1 MFAPVADVVG
11 IAVADV
17 STARI
22 YDYERELFRF
32 GSKHITQPGNALA
45 VEYLTERLR
54 SFGYE
59 PELQWF
65 EPRPGTRS
73 ANVVA
78 VLPGTVHPDVTYVVS
93 SHFDSSTRGPG
104 ADDNTSGTVALLEAA
119 RVLAERPQPATI
131 EFAFL
136 TGEEAGLLGSRE
148 YVRRAAEA
156 GERIVGVLNN
166 DMVGFADDH
175 RLDNTIRY
183 SNAGLRDL
191 QHAAAFL
198 FTDLIT
204 YDAEYFRGTDA
215 HSFYD
220 AFGDVTG
227 GIGSYPVL
235 SSPHYHQVHDV
246 LETVNHQLITEV
258 SKTTVA
264 SVMLMASSPSRLE
277 DLELVSRAG
286 SGVELRWAPASERD
300 VDSYV
305 VYSGPSPEELELAS
319 SVSVPSVTL
328 SDVEPGT
335 VIAVK
340 AVNAG
345 GLEGWDWAWLAVE

>member
-1 MFAPVADVVG
+1 M
-11 IAVADV
+11 
-17 STARI
+17 
-22 YDYERELFRF
+22 
-32 GSKHITQPGNALA
+32 
-45 VEYLTERLR
+45 
-54 SFGYE
+54 
-59 PELQWF
+59 
-65 EPRPGTRS
+65 
-73 ANVVA
+73 VA
-78 VLPGTVHPDVTYVVS
+78 VQAGTVHPDVRYVVS
-93 SHFDSSTRGPG
+93 SHFDSSARGPG
-104 ADDNTSGTVALLEAA
+104 ADDNTSGTAALLEAA
-119 RVLAERPQPATI
+119 RVLAGRPLPASI

-148 YVRRAAEA
+148 YVGRAVEA
-156 GERIVGVLNN
+156 DEQIVGVLNN

-183 SNAGLRDL
+183 SNAGIRDL

-204 YDAEYFRGTDA
+204 YDAEYFKGTDA

-235 SSPHYHQVHDV
+235 ASPHYHQVHDV
-246 LETVNHQLITEV
+246 LETINHQLVAEV

-264 SVMLMASSPSRLE
+264 SVMLMASSPSRLRG
-277 DLELVSRAG
+277 LEVVSRDG
-286 SGVELRWAPASERD
+286 SSVELRWAQALERD
-300 VDSYV
+300 VVSYV
-305 VYSGPSPEELELAS
+305 VHTGPSLGELQLART
-319 SVSVPSVTL
+319 VSAPGVTL

-340 AVNAG
+340 AVNER
-345 GLEGWDWAWLAVE
+345 GLAGWDWAWLAVE